1 MASVAHGYVV
11 AGFNRMTDTHRLY
24 KCQAYLLKTGSLP
37 MPPKAAP
44 ETEVF
49 PATPASVTH
58 AEIRPRNRG
67 AEAQSWAML
76 SLFTLM
82 PPAASSVSELGLR
95 TTCRRSPDNTVLR
108 RPGSRLLQEWG
119 GAGSEIIRSLGA
131 HSRRLCGVQ
140 QWTATE
146 LTPTY
151 LSSNP
156 PRVDSSLRVDQV
168 IGDIGVADQQ
178 WVSIEANGCRI

>member
-1 MASVAHGYVV
+1 MYNSATICSGQEIT
-11 AGFNRMTDTHRLY
+11 GRQTPSPNR
-24 KCQAYLLKTGSLP
+24 CIAYLLKTGSMP
-37 MPPKAAP
+37 MPLKPAP

-49 PATPASVTH
+49 PATPVSVTQ

-82 PPAASSVSELGLR
+82 PPAASSISELGLR

-119 GAGSEIIRSLGA
+119 GAGSEIRSLGS
-131 HSRRLCGVQ
+131 HSRRRGVQ

-146 LTPTY
+146 PTPTY

-178 WVSIEANGCRI
+178 WVAIEANGCRI